1 MPDVWKIGAAAL
13 MGFFLLLSAPV
24 QAFDLGELA
33 RSLQLTERREIGFRE
48 ERSVAALT
56 SSIVSTGYFV
66 FEPPD
71 RLVKVMKTPRRERAV
86 VENDRLTVSDE
97 EGTEI
102 ASVDLAS
109 QPALK
114 QLFGG
119 LLALLNGDAE
129 RLRAV
134 FDVSI
139 SGGADD
145 WRLDLTPRERGEEGG
160 PAGLARLVVT
170 GGGGAMRTI
179 GIREADG
186 DSTRITLHRQA
197 LPK

>member
-1 MPDVWKIGAAAL
+1 MPDACRIALAAL
-13 MGFFLLLSAPV
+13 IGLILLGSAPV
-24 QAFDLGELA
+24 LAFDLDELA
-33 RSLQLTERREIGFRE
+33 ESLRLTERHEMGFRE

-56 SSIVSTGYFV
+56 SSVVSTGYFV
-66 FEPPD
+66 FEPPG
-71 RLVKVMKTPRRERAV
+71 RLVKMMETPRQERAI

-119 LLALLNGDAE
+119 LLALLSGDAE

-134 FDVSI
+134 FDI
-139 SGGADD
+139 LLSGGVDD

-160 PAGLARLVVT
+160 SAGLARLVVT
-170 GGGGAMRTI
+170 GGGGVMRTI

>member
-1 MPDVWKIGAAAL
+1 MPDAFRVAFAAL
-13 MGFFLLLSAPV
+13 IGLILLAPAPV
-24 QAFDLGELA
+24 QAFDLDELA
-33 RSLQLTERREIGFRE
+33 GSLRLTERHEIGFRE
-48 ERSVAALT
+48 ERSMAALT

-66 FEPPD
+66 FEPPG
-71 RLVKVMKTPRRERAV
+71 RLVKMMETPRRERAI
-86 VENDRLTVSDE
+86 VENDRLTVSDD

-119 LLALLNGDAE
+119 LLALLSGNAE
-129 RLRAV
+129 TLRAV
-134 FDVSI
+134 FDVSL

-145 WRLDLTPRERGEEGG
+145 WRLDLTPRERSGEGG
-160 PAGLARLVVT
+160 PAGLDRLIVT
-170 GGGGAMRTI
+170 GGGGAMKTI

-186 DSTRITLHRQA
+186 DRTRVTLHRKAQ
-197 LPK
+197 PK

>member
-1 MPDVWKIGAAAL
+1 MPDALRVGLAAL
-13 MGFFLLLSAPV
+13 IGLFLLVSAPV

-33 RSLQLTERREIGFRE
+33 GSLQLTERREIGFRE
-48 ERSVAALT
+48 ERSLAALT
-56 SSIVSTGYFV
+56 SSVISTGYFV
-66 FEPPD
+66 FEPPG
-71 RLVKVMKTPRRERAV
+71 RLIKVMETPRRERAT

-119 LLALLNGDAE
+119 LLALLSGNAE
-129 RLRAV
+129 MLRAA
-134 FDVSI
+134 FNVSL

-145 WRLDLTPRERGEEGG
+145 WRLDLTPKGRSEEGG
-160 PAGLARLVVT
+160 PAGLERLVVT
-170 GGGGAMRTI
+170 GGGGAMKTI

-186 DSTRITLHRQA
+186 DRTRITLHRQA
-197 LPK
+197 PPK